1 MVKTSVTIPD
11 DVYKEA
17 KKQSENFSMLV
28 SEALKAYFRMRK
40 VEKARASFGKWEK
53 RDKESADIVKE
64 LRKEEGERY
73 AGRSNRH

>member
-17 KKQSENFSMLV
+17 KRQSENFSLLV
-28 SEALKAYFRMRK
+28 SEALKEYLRMRN

-53 RDKESADIVKE
+53 RDKASAEIVKE
-64 LRKEEGERY
+64 IRKEEGRRY
-73 AGRSNRH
+73 ANRSN